1 MVVPVYFQIVD
12 ADWGKE
18 RMKLE
23 WLLWES
29 QPPIGAPL
37 SCLWFPGGSDGK
49 ESACNAGDLGLIP
62 ESGRSP
68 GGWLGS
74 PLQYSG
80 PENSMERS
88 LAGYSP
94 WHRKQGTA
102 EQLSTHAWSLVA
114 ADPVC
119 LMIRSDYE
127 RPNFWLAEL
136 DNMHFLVDCWDT
148 FITWC
153 FMSGFSLWQGFRK
166 QDRSRFLT
174 KIIIIFWFHSFAD
187 SQCQNTNG

>member
-68 GGWLGS
+68 GEGMATHSNILAWRIPRTEEPGGLPSTGS
-74 PLQYSG
+74 QRIGHDWATSTFTRKGRTVLNYSYLCLPNTEKQEILTLCRLQRWYVPL
-80 PENSMERS
+80 
-88 LAGYSP
+88 
-94 WHRKQGTA
+94 
-102 EQLSTHAWSLVA
+102 
-114 ADPVC
+114 
-119 LMIRSDYE
+119 I
-127 RPNFWLAEL
+127 
-136 DNMHFLVDCWDT
+136 
-148 FITWC
+148 
-153 FMSGFSLWQGFRK
+153 
-166 QDRSRFLT
+166 
-174 KIIIIFWFHSFAD
+174 
-187 SQCQNTNG
+187 